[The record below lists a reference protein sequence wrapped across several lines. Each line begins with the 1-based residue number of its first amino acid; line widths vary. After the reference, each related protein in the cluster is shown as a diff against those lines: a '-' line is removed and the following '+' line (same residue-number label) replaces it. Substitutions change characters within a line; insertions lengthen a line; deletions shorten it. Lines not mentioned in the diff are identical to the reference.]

1 MTTSTTVQPP
11 KAPEGLEAY
20 RPPASML
27 KGTHGDV
34 IWYRDLDS
42 NSPACLA
49 NARSNELVVHLS
61 ESVHGKPI
69 AVSGIIALP
78 KKARP
83 AGGYPVISWAHGTVG
98 CADHCAPSRDVVD
111 GEAHRFNVFPH
122 ALLNKFLDRGWAV
135 VMTDYEGLGTEGPHP
150 YLLGKSQARG
160 ILDIVRAA
168 RQLHP
173 ELSDQF
179 AIVGH
184 SQGGQAAL
192 FGAHH
197 APEWTPEL
205 TLHGVAAMAPA
216 SAIGSL
222 VTLACEGEEPSEG
235 NAFIA
240 LFLSGAFAGDP
251 SIKQE
256 DVLGPEALKVYHH
269 VEERGRIR
277 LGSTEDSWGKLTGKQ
292 LLRSEKSASRAA
304 LFRQF
309 RAMHPN
315 LSIQAPIRISQA
327 LADQR
332 VNAALT
338 TVLVEQLK
346 ETNGEDKVSYRPYL
360 LVPPAPDPEL
370 GIHFGLITRDSDEV
384 TNWLAGLLPN
394 VE

>member
-1 MTTSTTVQPP
+1 MTTSTTVKPP
-11 KAPEGLEAY
+11 QAPKGLEAY

-27 KGTHGDV
+27 TGTHGDV

-42 NSPACLA
+42 DSPARLA
-49 NARSNELVVHLS
+49 NARSNELVVYLS

-78 KKARP
+78 KKAP
-83 AGGYPVISWAHGTVG
+83 IDGAYPVISWAHGTVG

-216 SAIGSL
+216 SAIGTL
-222 VTLACEGEEPSEG
+222 VTLACEGDEQDEG
-235 NAFIA
+235 HAFIA

-251 SIKQE
+251 SIKPE
-256 DVLGPEALKVYHH
+256 DVLTPEALKIYPQ

-277 LGSTEDSWGKLTGKQ
+277 LGSKEDSWGKLTGKQ
-292 LLRSEKSASRAA
+292 LLRSDKSTSRLA
-304 LFRQF
+304 LFKQF
-309 RAMHPN
+309 RDMHPN

-327 LADQR
+327 VADQR

-346 ETNGEDKVSYRPYL
+346 EKNGEDKVTYRPYL

-384 TNWLAGLLPN
+384 TNWLAGLLPK

>member
-1 MTTSTTVQPP
+1 MTTSATVKPP
-11 KAPEGLEAY
+11 RAPKGLEAY

-49 NARSNELVVHLS
+49 NARSNELVVYLS
-61 ESVHGKPI
+61 ESVHGEPI

-78 KKARP
+78 KKAP
-83 AGGYPVISWAHGTVG
+83 IDGAYPVISWAHGTVG
-98 CADHCAPSRDVVD
+98 CADHCAPSRDTVD

-122 ALLNKFLDRGWAV
+122 PLLNKFLDRGWAV

-150 YLLGKSQARG
+150 YLLGKSEARG

-205 TLHGVAAMAPA
+205 TLRGVAALAPA

-222 VTLACEGEEPSEG
+222 VELACAGDAANEGH
-235 NAFIA
+235 AFIA
-240 LFLSGAFAGDP
+240 LFITGALAGDP
-251 SIKQE
+251 SIKRE
-256 DVLGPEALKVYHH
+256 EVLTPEALEVYHH

-277 LGSTEDSWGKLTGKQ
+277 LGYGDSWGRLTGKQ
-292 LLRSEKSASRAA
+292 LLRPEESASRTA
-304 LFRQF
+304 LFEQF

-338 TVLVEQLK
+338 FILQGQLK
-346 ETNGEDKVSYRPYL
+346 NTNGDDRVTYRPYQE
-360 LVPPAPDPEL
+360 VAPVDDPEL
-370 GIHFGLITRDSDEV
+370 GPHFGLINTDSDAV
-384 TNWLAGLLPN
+384 TDWLAGLLPK